1 MLVIAFIGL
10 SIGFLGS
17 FHCIGMCGPI
27 ALSLPI
33 VHETKAK
40 RILLIMLYNLGR
52 ATTYAV
58 LGAMVG
64 AVSNRF
70 FLTGYQQVLSI
81 ALGSTILLILIVGR
95 FINLEATVFKGFHL
109 RVQNLL
115 ASYLHGQKSTAH
127 FYIIGVVNGLLPC
140 GLVYMGVAAAAA
152 TGSVVNGAWLMFA
165 FGLGTLPLMFSLMVL
180 GRAIPV
186 AVKQQLHKAL
196 PYCIAL
202 MACLLIL
209 RGMNLS
215 IPFVSPMMN
224 HSPSGTISCY

>member
-1 MLVIAFIGL
+1 MLAIALIGL

-33 VHETKAK
+33 MHHSKAK
-40 RILLIMLYNLGR
+40 RLMLIMLYNLGR
-52 ATTYAV
+52 ATTYAT

-81 ALGSTILLILIVGR
+81 VLGIAILLVLIAGR
-95 FINLEATVFKGFHL
+95 FINLEATVFKGFHI
-109 RVQNLL
+109 RVQTLL
-115 ASYLHGQKSTAH
+115 AKYLHGQKNTAH
-127 FYIIGVVNGLLPC
+127 FYIIGIVNGLLPC
-140 GLVYMGVAAAAA
+140 GLVYMGIAAAAA
-152 TGSVVNGAWLMFA
+152 TGTVANAAWLMFA
-165 FGLGTLPLMFSLMVL
+165 FGLGTLPLMFSLMIV

-186 AVKQQLHKAL
+186 MVKQQLRKAL
-196 PYCIAL
+196 PYCVGI

-209 RGMNLS
+209 RGMNLG
-215 IPFVSPMMN
+215 IPFISPMMN
-224 HSPSGTISCY
+224 HATSGAISCH